1 MIRIPVPDNGAEPG
15 LESYQVVA
23 SVEAAGERLAMDA
36 ADGAP
41 ELAVNLVVELES
53 DERVRRPFFAIG
65 APESTLAVEFRT
77 KLLFEKV
84 TRYITVGQ
92 DI

>member
-15 LESYQVVA
+15 LESYLEVA
-23 SVEAAGERLAMDA
+23 SVEAGGERLAMDA

-41 ELAVNLVVELES
+41 ELAVNLLVELES
-53 DERVRRPFFAIG
+53 EERVRKPFFAIG
-65 APESTLAVEFRT
+65 APESSLAIEFRT

-84 TRYITVGQ
+84 RLENPMRQ
-92 DI
+92 